1 MTPSLWLSLTLILA
15 VALVLAMLALP
26 ADGRRRLFARRQAQ
40 PVPVDERVTEF
51 LAAGLLPLS
60 DCPRDC
66 TACLRCLHVDRCVV
80 HRLLEMGLTPGV
92 ELRVV
97 QDNGGP
103 MLVSVR
109 GSRVALGRDLAN
121 NLWVEM
127 GGQAS
132 DEWRVARG
140 EFSSVATSV
149 QRLPT
154 SG

>member
-1 MTPSLWLSLTLILA
+1 MMPSLWLPLSLV
-15 VALVLAMLALP
+15 VALGVVLVAFVLP
-26 ADGRRRLFARRQAQ
+26 AVRRQAQ
-40 PVPVDERVTEF
+40 PAVADERVTEL

-66 TACLRCLHVDRCVV
+66 TACLRCLQVDRCVI
-80 HRLLEMGLTPGV
+80 HRLLELGLTPGV

-109 GSRVALGRDLAN
+109 GSRVALGRDLAD

-127 GGQAS
+127 G
-132 DEWRVARG
+132 ER
-140 EFSSVATSV
+140 
-149 QRLPT
+149 PT
-154 SG
+154 TND

>member
-1 MTPSLWLSLTLILA
+1 MMPTLWLPLSLV
-15 VALVLAMLALP
+15 VALGLVLVAVVLP
-26 ADGRRRLFARRQAQ
+26 AVRRQAQ
-40 PVPVDERVTEF
+40 PAVANERVTEL

-109 GSRVALGRDLAN
+109 GSRVALGRDLAD

-127 GGQAS
+127 G
-132 DEWRVARG
+132 ER
-140 EFSSVATSV
+140 
-149 QRLPT
+149 PT
-154 SG
+154 TND

>member
-1 MTPSLWLSLTLILA
+1 MTPTLWISISLLLA
-15 VALVLAMLALP
+15 VAIVLVTLP
-26 ADGRRRLFARRQAQ
+26 ADSRRRLLARPQAQ
-40 PVPVDERVTEF
+40 PVIDERVEAL

-60 DCPRDC
+60 DCPRDR
-66 TACLRCLHVDRCVV
+66 TACLRCLQVDRCVV

-109 GSRVALGRDLAN
+109 GSRVALGRDLAD

-127 GGQAS
+127 DTPGS
-132 DEWRVARG
+132 DE
-140 EFSSVATSV
+140 
-149 QRLPT
+149 
-154 SG
+154 